1 MKRLFIFCAIASP
14 FALLAS
20 SISLRA
26 QNSVSPTLPSVRVQA
41 SRSNDDALLPNA
53 PSSSAEG
60 ADQAQLQKDE
70 KSTVGQSGA
79 TISGTVLDTTGAAVP
94 GAQIS
99 LTHTDGTHRQTLR
112 SGVNGAFAFTKLS
125 PGSYLVTVEAPGFKP
140 FTSTELVVTAQQILD
155 MLPISLMVGTV
166 STEVTVRPT
175 EVIAA
180 AQVRAEERQRIR
192 GVIPNFYTSFIYN
205 AAPLTAKQKFSLAAR
220 NTFDPFSFVGVSITA
235 GIEQA
240 RNSYS
245 GYGQGAAGYGKRW
258 GAKFAD
264 GRSSDFLSHAVFPAL
279 FHQDPRYFYQG
290 SGSVKS
296 RLWHAASFAFVLRSD
311 TGRTVPNYSY
321 FLGDMCSGALSN
333 LYYPPANRGASL
345 VFTNAAIGLAGRVGL
360 TVGREFLLKRLT
372 TNVPGNGKP

>member
-1 MKRLFIFCAIASP
+1 LKRLFIFCAIASS

-26 QNSVSPTLPSVRVQA
+26 QNSVSPTLPSARDEGL
-41 SRSNDDALLPNA
+41 RRNDDVFLPNA
-53 PSSSAEG
+53 PSSSTAG
-60 ADQAQLQKDE
+60 AAQAQPQKDE
-70 KSTVGQSGA
+70 KSSVGQNEA
-79 TISGTVLDTTGAAVP
+79 IISGTVLDTTGATVP

-99 LTHTDGTHRQTLR
+99 LTHTDGTHRRTLI

-125 PGSYLVTVEAPGFKP
+125 PGSYLITVEAPGFKP
-140 FTSTELVVTAQQILD
+140 FTSTELVVTTQQILD
-155 MLPISLMVGTV
+155 MLPISLTVETV

-180 AQVRAEERQRIR
+180 AQVRAEEKQRIR
-192 GVIPNFYTSFIYN
+192 GVIPNFYTSFIYD

-220 NTFDPFSFVGVSITA
+220 NTFDPFSFAGVSITA

-258 GAKFAD
+258 GAKFVD

-333 LYYPPANRGASL
+333 LYYPPASRGANL

-360 TVGREFLLKRLT
+360 TVAREFLFKRLT